1 MLIIDQQTLKAI
13 KSQIAMRMREGQ
25 MTITTRALNIFDLS
39 LLNTMSSDLCLI
51 VGIGSRKQQA
61 VAGIAGQ
68 LDSTL
73 MLKLLNNRKDNVFE
87 VLVLLGGSQAGQQ
100 ERQCLQKIDIQP
112 LLAHL
117 SVQFPPIGP
126 SLLTFSS
133 SPNCRHTSSQHTKK
147 KITQRQN
154 SFHQL

>member
-1 MLIIDQQTLKAI
+1 
-13 KSQIAMRMREGQ
+13 
-25 MTITTRALNIFDLS
+25 MTITTRALKIFDLS

-73 MLKLLNNRKDNVFE
+73 MLKLLNNWKDNVFE
-87 VLVLLGGSQAGQQ
+87 VLVLLGGSQAGKQ
-100 ERQCLQKIDIQP
+100 ERQCLQRIDIQP

-117 SVQFPPIGP
+117 
-126 SLLTFSS
+126 
-133 SPNCRHTSSQHTKK
+133 
-147 KITQRQN
+147 
-154 SFHQL
+154 